1 MAVINFAAYNLDMK
15 RILFFAGICFCTHA
29 FSQSLQEPC
38 NFDKVQAAIEAKDPN
53 VKKTRLEAEARLLAT
68 DIQKYL
74 MDQGIT
80 GKNVADA
87 VYDIPVV
94 VHLMNDGTAPLKTD
108 AEINAWIENCNKF

>member
-1 MAVINFAAYNLDMK
+1 
-15 RILFFAGICFCTHA
+15 
-29 FSQSLQEPC
+29 
-38 NFDKVQAAIEAKDPN
+38 
-53 VKKTRLEAEARLLAT
+53 
-68 DIQKYL
+68 

-108 AEINAWIENCNKF
+108 AEINAWIENCNKFYSTTYGGE